1 MSGDRLDP
9 ELERVARML
18 ADAGPLPHAPETL
31 RERVLAISDEG
42 EPEPKPE
49 PELVTAARRR
59 RRWPRPAV
67 LAGIAAVLAAL
78 VIVPTAI
85 VVRDDGGSQSI
96 ALDPR
101 PFAPNGGGSAEVVR
115 NGDGSATISLRV
127 WKLPRAGDGRVYE
140 TWLGRK
146 GDRRPLG
153 DFQVG
158 DDGRATVSYTLSRKE
173 LEAYSWVWVTSEP
186 EGPPTQPSETAAL
199 WGALT

>member
-1 MSGDRLDP
+1 MSGDRIDP

-18 ADAGPLPHAPETL
+18 ADTGPLPHAPETL
-31 RERVLAISDEG
+31 RERVLAIPDERVSG
-42 EPEPKPE
+42 PE

-67 LAGIAAVLAAL
+67 LAGIAAVLAVL

-85 VVRDDGGSQSI
+85 VVRDDGGNRSI

-101 PFAPNGGGSAEVVR
+101 PFAPNGGGSAEVMR
-115 NGDGSATISLRV
+115 NGDGSATILLRV
-127 WKLPRAGDGRVYE
+127 WKLPRAGDGRVYA

-158 DDGRATVSYTLSRKE
+158 DDGRATVSYTLSREE

-186 EGPPTQPSETAAL
+186 EGSPTRPSDTAAL